1 MSIQLLV
8 ILVPVIFGLMG
19 FALDLGRLYLIRG
32 ELNQAASEIAL
43 AAAGKL
49 IGTSNSL
56 SDAQSVVDNVVLEQ
70 SHAPKYNFGSI
81 ALGESTGLLSST
93 VNSLGFYSTL
103 TAALGD
109 DSAGGSD
116 ADGTTAR
123 HVSVSIT
130 ADAPLLFWSLLPGG
144 EERKAMIA
152 AQAVAGISAPL
163 CEACAIVPIAVA
175 PINAEDTTDFGFTAA
190 TTYTL
195 AYQCTVDPNNP
206 QSTPVAIAGTA
217 QVVNYLVLN
226 YYDDSSTLDENQQ
239 LYRIGAQ
246 GLLPSTDETKAC
258 VKIQDQNNP
267 PVVWASL
274 TPRMCTA
281 GALPGVTALACGMYT
296 RVDTTVPTSCS
307 SITDIDTLSG
317 AYQPDTDV
325 TATEDY
331 TAYTGNTRR
340 VMTVAVVDALS
351 SSGSM
356 NVLGF
361 RQFLIDTLQDGT
373 YNDPGDR
380 NNRLVGLYIGS
391 VVPIRQGRFSSPDG
405 ACQITAGPG
414 KVVLHQ

>member
-19 FALDLGRLYLIRG
+19 FALDLGRLYLVRG

-56 SDAQSVVDNVVLEQ
+56 SDAQSVADNVVLES

-81 ALGESTGLLSST
+81 AIGESTGLLSST
-93 VNSLGFYSTL
+93 VQPLSFFSTL
-103 TAALGD
+103 TSALGD
-109 DSAGGSD
+109 NSGGGD
-116 ADGTTAR
+116 QADGTTTR
-123 HVSVSIT
+123 HVSVTIM

-144 EERKAMIA
+144 EERKTTIA

-175 PINAEDTTDFGFTAA
+175 PITADDTTDFGFVAG

-195 AYQCTVDPNNP
+195 AYQCTPDPNATPPSP
-206 QSTPVAIAGTA
+206 QTLAGTA
-217 QVVNYLVLN
+217 QRVNYLALN
-226 YYDDSSTLDENQQ
+226 FYDDSSVQDEFQQ

-246 GLLPSTDETKAC
+246 GLPPSTDETKAC
-258 VKIQDQNNP
+258 IKIQDQNNP

-274 TPRMCTA
+274 SPRLCSTA
-281 GALPGVTALACGMYT
+281 AVPGVTALGCGMYT
-296 RVDTTVPTSCS
+296 RVDTAVPSSCS
-307 SITDIDTLSG
+307 SVTDVDTLAGS
-317 AYQPDTDV
+317 YVPDTDI
-325 TATEDY
+325 TAIDDY
-331 TAYTGNTRR
+331 TAYAGNTRR
-340 VMTVAVVDALS
+340 VITVAVVDALNS
-351 SSGSM
+351 SAAM

-361 RQFLIDTLQDGT
+361 REFLIDTLQDGT

-380 NNRLVGLYIGS
+380 NGRFVALYIGS
-391 VVPIRQGRFSSPDG
+391 VVPLKQGRFSSPDG